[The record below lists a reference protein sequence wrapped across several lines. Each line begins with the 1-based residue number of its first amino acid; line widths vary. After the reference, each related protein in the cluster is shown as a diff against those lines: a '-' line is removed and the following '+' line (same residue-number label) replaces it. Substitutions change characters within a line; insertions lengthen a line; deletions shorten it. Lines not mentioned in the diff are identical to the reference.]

1 MDREEN
7 KRSLLDSFVDQVE
20 AGIHAQEMRASIRA
34 ELEDHL
40 YNQVEEQMDKGMS
53 RSKAEA
59 TAIRHMGSVNTIA
72 EKFNIV
78 HRTRFPWL
86 FWGMIAIL
94 LLVSTLGIWA
104 VQHTVNG
111 NYAVRS
117 LLDRHLVFLGFG
129 LVIFIIASLIDYRWW
144 RNKGWLLYVTATGLF
159 GSGQLIGD
167 EVNGTGYW
175 IAIGAI
181 ALDVGFLTTFLFLF
195 AIFLIISQ
203 YRAEY
208 PELSI
213 RRELVLPFIGII
225 PVLTFVIS
233 SQYYAVVVYLLG
245 FILILFIHSFSLKAL
260 MIGAIT
266 AITIGVL
273 AFLSLPSY
281 QIQIERLE
289 AWGNHLLGHHTRDA
303 SALLYHL
310 QDLFVQAGW
319 WGKGWVE
326 RADIPYPHSDHILV
340 VIVYAFGWIVG
351 LGVLVALLGGLTW
364 LFRSSY
370 QVKQRFGRG
379 LMLFI
384 SCYVTIPVIFNIGGL
399 IGAVPMNGATLP
411 LLSYGANSMLIWM
424 FALGICTNIYM
435 RKDTLPQHEARWDRT
450 VVIGKGR

>member
-7 KRSLLDSFVDQVE
+7 ERSVLDSYVEQVE
-20 AGIHAQEMRASIRA
+20 AGIRAQEMRASIRA

-53 RSKAEA
+53 RSEAEA
-59 TAIRHMGSVNTIA
+59 NAIRQMGAIDTIA

-94 LLVSTLGIWA
+94 LVVSTLGIWA
-104 VQHTVNG
+104 LQHTVNG
-111 NYAVRS
+111 NYAERG
-117 LLDRHLVFLGFG
+117 LLDRHFVFLGFG
-129 LVIFIIASLIDYRWW
+129 LVIFFITSLIDYRWW
-144 RNKGWLLYVTATGLF
+144 RDKGWFLYVTAMVLF
-159 GSGQLIGD
+159 GCGRLIGI
-167 EVNGTGYW
+167 EVNGAGSW
-175 IAIGAI
+175 IGIGAI

-203 YRAEY
+203 YRVKH
-208 PELSI
+208 PELSL
-213 RRELVLPFIGII
+213 RGELTLQFIGII
-225 PVLTFVIS
+225 PVITFVNGA
-233 SQYYAVVVYLLG
+233 QYYEVFVYLLG
-245 FILILFIHSFSLKAL
+245 FILILFIHSFSLKA
-260 MIGAIT
+260 MIIGAI
-266 AITIGVL
+266 AALSVGL
-273 AFLSLPSY
+273 LGFLNLQSY
-281 QIQIERLE
+281 LIQMQRLE
-289 AWGNHLLGHHTRDA
+289 SWGSHLLGHHTSDA
-303 SALLYHL
+303 LWLFYHL
-310 QDLFVQAGW
+310 QDLLIQAGW
-319 WGKGWVE
+319 WGKGWIE
-326 RADIPYPHSDHILV
+326 RADIPYPHSEHILV

-351 LGVLVALLGGLTW
+351 VGVLAILLGGLIW

-399 IGAVPMNGATLP
+399 IGVVPMNGANLP

-424 FALGICTNIYM
+424 FALGLCTNIYM
-435 RKDTLPQHEARWDRT
+435 RKDTLPKHEVNWDRT